1 MPAVPHRRFRKLLI
15 ANRGEI
21 ACRIIRTARAMGV
34 ATVAVYSDA
43 DADARHVKDADEA
56 FLLGPARARDSY
68 LNIERLIEAAHAT
81 GAEAVH
87 PGYGF
92 LSESA
97 AFANACA
104 AAGLIFVGPT
114 ANMIHAM
121 GSNSGA
127 KALMEKAAVPLV
139 PGYHGA
145 AQDEPTLAKAAEKI
159 GYPVLVKASAGGGG
173 PGLRI

>member
-1 MPAVPHRRFRKLLI
+1 
-15 ANRGEI
+15 RGEI
-21 ACRIIRTARAMGV
+21 ACRVIRTARAMGLS
-34 ATVAVYSDA
+34 TVAVYSEA
-43 DADARHVKDADEA
+43 DAGARHVREADEA

-68 LNIERLIEAAHAT
+68 LNIERLIEAARAT

-97 AFANACA
+97 AFASACA

-114 ANMIHAM
+114 AAMIEAM
-121 GSNSGA
+121 GSKSGA
-127 KALMEKAAVPLV
+127 KALMEKAGVPLV

-145 AQDEPTLAKAAEKI
+145 AQDEATLAT
-159 GYPVLVKASAGGGG
+159 
-173 PGLRI
+173 